1 MRPKDNK
8 STRHKHIIE
17 IDFYNSPIN
26 IDYITS
32 IEHNI
37 NIVLNS
43 VDTAILYRDLY
54 DAHFELTSHS
64 SEDKLIGPVLYRE
77 QESIDG
83 YTTYEDLIDLY
94 VLRDIKK
101 FFGYTLDEFLNLSRY
116 ARIVIVEKAEKH
128 MERLSEQ
135 MQLLSE
141 NQDSNKG
148 AGLNTDELSELLTGE

>member
-1 MRPKDNK
+1 MRPKDSK
-8 STRHKHIIE
+8 STRHKHIID

-32 IEHNI
+32 IAHNI
-37 NIVLNS
+37 NVVLNS
-43 VDTAILYRDLY
+43 VDTAILYGDLY
-54 DAHFELTSHS
+54 DEHFDLNNYSL
-64 SEDKLIGPVLYRE
+64 EDKLIGPVLYRE

-94 VLRDIKK
+94 ILRDIKK

-116 ARIVIVEKAEKH
+116 ARLVIVDKAEKH

-148 AGLNTDELSELLTGE
+148 AGLNTDELSELLLGE

>member
-32 IEHNI
+32 VAHNI
-37 NIVLNS
+37 NVVLNS
-43 VDTAILYRDLY
+43 VDTSILYKDLY
-54 DAHFELTSHS
+54 DTHFDLSNHS
-64 SEDKLIGPVLYRE
+64 LEDKLIGPVLYRE
-77 QESIDG
+77 QESISE

-116 ARIVIVEKAEKH
+116 ARMVIVEKAEKH
-128 MERLSEQ
+128 MEKLSEQ

-141 NQDSNKG
+141 NQNSNKD
-148 AGLNTDELSELLTGE
+148 AGSYSDELNELLLGE

>member
-1 MRPKDNK
+1 MRSKDNK

-17 IDFYNSPIN
+17 IDFYNSPID
-26 IDYITS
+26 IDYIIS
-32 IEHNI
+32 VKHNI

-43 VDTAILYRDLY
+43 VDTTILYRDLY
-54 DAHFELTSHS
+54 DSHFDLSNHS
-64 SEDKLIGPVLYRE
+64 LEDKLIGPVLYRE

-94 VLRDIKK
+94 ILRDIKK

-116 ARIVIVEKAEKH
+116 ARLVIVDKAEKH

-148 AGLNTDELSELLTGE
+148 AGLNTDELNELLTGE